1 MKRAK
6 IVCHAYVKRTPKR
19 VFYASERVHSV
30 EVLVDGIAVHAT
42 ETKGQHNGISM
53 ALQFCADQ
61 QIEVEGYYRKRFSW
75 GINDGQRVETVKLI
89 PFEPEP

>member
-6 IVCHAYVKRTPKR
+6 IVCHAYAKRTPKR
-19 VFYASERVHSV
+19 DFFESERVHSV

-42 ETKGQHNGISM
+42 ETRFRHVGLQM
-53 ALQFCADQ
+53 AQQFCSENELE
-61 QIEVEGYYRKRFSW
+61 IVGHYTKRFLW
-75 GINDGQRVETVKLI
+75 GIRDGKQIETVKLI